1 MDDYNYR
8 RNINT
13 EKNINKNIINYIYK
27 LIKNDD
33 DNILTDSDGNSII
46 FEIKFDTTEDLSEQ
60 EFYNKY
66 LKNIIDN
73 NLEPEDKGKDFIF
86 NVKPNNNYYLY
97 VYKFNDK
104 KIQKRMGTSGLSSVT
119 LDINK
124 SYRIVNEK
132 NYNTGSN
139 VTILN
144 ANKHS
149 QDGGRRHRSHR
160 NHRSYHGHGGNE
172 STSDL
177 IPGENHG
184 LKALYDDPDKE
195 KTPEVLELMGIYV
208 KNNFDKL
215 KLYTE
220 INNNEKLKN
229 FINIFLIK
237 EYLESKKSNQ

>member
-1 MDDYNYR
+1 MKKVLGKIIDKD
-8 RNINT
+8 IN
-13 EKNINKNIINYIYK
+13 NYIYK
-27 LIKNDD
+27 LIKKDD
-33 DNILTDSDGNSII
+33 DNILTDLDGNSII
-46 FEIKFDTTEDLSEQ
+46 FEIKKFDHSEDSSEQ

-66 LKNIIDN
+66 LKEIIDN
-73 NLEPEDKGKDFIF
+73 NLEPQDKNKDFIF
-86 NVKPNNNYYLY
+86 NVKANNFYYLY
-97 VYKFNDK
+97 VYIFNDK
-104 KIQKRMGTSGLSSVT
+104 KIVKRTENGMISSVN
-119 LDINK
+119 LDKNK
-124 SYRIVNEK
+124 SYTVVNEN

-149 QDGGRRHRSHR
+149 QEGGRSGRSGRSH
-160 NHRSYHGHGGNE
+160 HSYNYRGHGGNG

-184 LKALYDDPDKE
+184 LKALYDDPDKK
-195 KTPEVLELMGIYV
+195 KTPEELILMTNYV

-220 INNNEKLKN
+220 INNNEQLKN

>member
-1 MDDYNYR
+1 MKKVLGKIIDKD
-8 RNINT
+8 IN
-13 EKNINKNIINYIYK
+13 NYIYK
-27 LIKNDD
+27 LIKKDD
-33 DNILTDSDGNSII
+33 DNILTDLDGNSII
-46 FEIKFDTTEDLSEQ
+46 FEIKKFDHSEDSSEQ

-66 LKNIIDN
+66 LKEIIDN
-73 NLEPEDKGKDFIF
+73 NLEPQDKNKDFIF
-86 NVKPNNNYYLY
+86 NVKANNFYYLY
-97 VYKFNDK
+97 VYIFNDK
-104 KIQKRMGTSGLSSVT
+104 KIVKRTENGMISSVN
-119 LDINK
+119 LDKNK
-124 SYRIVNEK
+124 SYTVVNEN

-160 NHRSYHGHGGNE
+160 SHRSYHGHGGNE